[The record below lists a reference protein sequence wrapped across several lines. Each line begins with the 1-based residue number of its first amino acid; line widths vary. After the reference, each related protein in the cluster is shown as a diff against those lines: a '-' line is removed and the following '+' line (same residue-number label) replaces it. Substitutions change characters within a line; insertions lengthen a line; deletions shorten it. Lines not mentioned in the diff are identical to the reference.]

1 MGISAVTFVVLRCAD
16 IERARTFYEALGLT
30 LQSERHGSGPRHY
43 STLIGQTVVELYPET
58 TEQSTLGIRLGMRVT
73 DIAEILNAVKGI
85 GGTVLR
91 ANLES
96 LPPSIVL
103 RDFDG
108 HKLELVQETDVAPPS
123 RKKR

>member
-16 IERARTFYEALGLT
+16 IERARMFYEALGLT

-43 STLIGQTVVELYPET
+43 STVIGQTVVELYPET
-58 TEQSTLGIRLGMRVT
+58 TQQSTLGIRLGLRVT
-73 DIAEILNAVKGI
+73 NVAEILRAVEEI

-96 LPPSIVL
+96 LPPSVVL

-108 HKLELVQETDVAPPS
+108 HKLELVQETSVAPPS
-123 RKKR
+123 RARR